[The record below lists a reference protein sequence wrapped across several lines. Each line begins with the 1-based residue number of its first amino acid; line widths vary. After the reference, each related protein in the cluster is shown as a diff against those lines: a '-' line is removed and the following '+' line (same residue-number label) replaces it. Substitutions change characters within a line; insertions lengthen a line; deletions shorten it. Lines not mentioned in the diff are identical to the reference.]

1 MDPDRLRRNREAN
14 YGKEMAC
21 NGIPGNIWRAVY
33 EAVDIEEGNATQLVD
48 TEITAP
54 LRRMSEPLKMD
65 V

>member
-1 MDPDRLRRNREAN
+1 
-14 YGKEMAC
+14 MAC